1 MLADSAEVELIVL
14 GGPLR
19 DISQGM
25 IGKFATTLL
34 PRRVGCCTV
43 YSLRFA
49 VLAHSSGAPM
59 PVRPSRL
66 FHTRRPGVGRAIG
79 VVAAVALGAAGCS
92 SIAPAG
98 GGQTTGAGGSGA
110 SGGDSFGTPAAAAE
124 VKDGGTLVMALS
136 AEPDKL
142 DPTLSRSLYS
152 RYVFHAMCEKLY
164 DVDASAKIVPQLATA
179 LPTTSSDGKTVTIPV
194 RDGVKFAD
202 GTAFD
207 APAVKATF
215 DRNLT
220 TQGSGRKS
228 ELGPIASVDAPD
240 AKTVVVHLNKPFA
253 PLTAALADRAG
264 MIVSPAAAAAA
275 GKDFANNPVCVGP
288 FKFSKRVPQNS
299 IDLVKDPNY
308 YDAAKVHLAGVSY
321 RIITDANIRSANLRS
336 GDVQVAD
343 SLSTQD
349 VPTLQKDS
357 SLTILQ
363 SQSLGYQGLTFN
375 VGNVDGVGKP
385 AKPIDRPE
393 AKNAA
398 IRKAFEMS
406 IDRAGLVKVI
416 FNDLNAVACSP
427 ISPQSEFSSP
437 VAQTCAPHD
446 PAKAK
451 QMLQAAG
458 VTVPFPI
465 EMSISNNPDS
475 LRYAQA
481 LQSMVKEGGIDL
493 KIKPVEYASLLD
505 QQDRGDFSLLAL
517 GWSGRIDPDANIA
530 NFVGTGG
537 SQNVSGYNNPQVDQ
551 LLTQARQSQDVSVR
565 RDLYGKV
572 VTQLHQDDPLIYLY
586 RQRNLTGVTN
596 KLKGVQVFPDGV
608 IRVAFAGF
616 AK

>member
-1 MLADSAEVELIVL
+1 MPAGFVHH
-14 GGPLR
+14 PRLR
-19 DISQGM
+19 
-25 IGKFATTLL
+25 
-34 PRRVGCCTV
+34 R
-43 YSLRFA
+43 
-49 VLAHSSGAPM
+49 H
-59 PVRPSRL
+59 
-66 FHTRRPGVGRAIG
+66 GVGRTLAG
-79 VVAAVALGAAGCS
+79 ALVVTLAAAGCS
-92 SIAPAG
+92 SITPAG
-98 GGQTTGAGGSGA
+98 NGQTTG
-110 SGGDSFGTPAAAAE
+110 SGGGAGTGTDSFGTAATAGE
-124 VKDGGTLVMALS
+124 VTDGGTLVMALS

-164 DVDASAKIVPQLATA
+164 DVDSSAKIVPQLATA
-179 LPTTSSDGKTVTIPV
+179 LPTASGDGKTVTIPV
-194 RDGVKFAD
+194 RDGVTFAD

-207 APAVKATF
+207 AAAVKATF
-215 DRNLT
+215 ERNLT
-220 TQGSGRKS
+220 TAASGRKS
-228 ELGPIASVDAPD
+228 ELGPVTSVDAPD
-240 AKTVVVHLNKPFA
+240 ARTVVVHLSTPFA

-264 MIVSPAAAAAA
+264 MIVSPTAAAAA

-288 FKFSKRVPQNS
+288 FKFAKRVPQNS

-308 YDAAKVHLAGVSY
+308 YDAAKVHLAGISY

-336 GDVQVAD
+336 GDAQVAD

-349 VPTLQKDS
+349 VPTLAKDAT
-357 SLTILQ
+357 LTVLQ

-385 AKPIDRPE
+385 AKPVDNPQG
-393 AKNAA
+393 KSAA
-398 IRKAFEMS
+398 IRQAFELS

-416 FNDLNAVACSP
+416 FNDLNTVACSP

-437 VAQTCAPHD
+437 AAQACAPHD

-451 QMLQAAG
+451 QQLQAAG

-481 LQSMVKEGGIDL
+481 LQAMVKDGGFDL
-493 KIKPVEYASLLD
+493 KIKPVEYAALLD

-517 GWSGRIDPDANIA
+517 GWSGRVDPDANIT

-537 SQNVSGYNNPQVDQ
+537 SQNVAGYNNPQVDQ
-551 LLTQARQSQDVSVR
+551 LLTQARQSQDVAQR

-572 VTQLHQDDPLIYLY
+572 TTTLHQDDPLIYLY
-586 RQRNLTGVTN
+586 RQRNLTGVST

>member
-1 MLADSAEVELIVL
+1 MP
-14 GGPLR
+14 GP
-19 DISQGM
+19 
-25 IGKFATTLL
+25 TTH
-34 PRRVGCCTV
+34 PG
-43 YSLRFA
+43 
-49 VLAHSSGAPM
+49 
-59 PVRPSRL
+59 RL
-66 FHTRRPGVGRAIG
+66 SPGRAIAL
-79 VVAAVALGAAGCS
+79 VVAVGLTAAACS
-92 SIAPAG
+92 SITPAG
-98 GGQTTGAGGSGA
+98 PGQTTGSGGA
-110 SGGDSFGTPAAAAE
+110 STGQDVFGSPAKAGE

-164 DVDASAKIVPQLATA
+164 DVDSSAKVVPQLATA
-179 LPTTSSDGKTVTIPV
+179 LPKASDDGRTVTIPV

-202 GTAFD
+202 GTAFN
-207 APAVKATF
+207 AAAVKATF
-215 DRNLT
+215 ERNLT
-220 TQGSGRKS
+220 TDGSGRKS
-228 ELGPIASVDAPD
+228 ELGPITSVDAPD
-240 AKTVVVHLNKPFA
+240 ATTVVVHLSKPFA

-264 MIVSPAAAAAA
+264 MVVSPTAAAAE

-308 YDAAKVHLAGVSY
+308 YDAAKVHLDGISY

-349 VPTLQKDS
+349 VPTLQQDP
-357 SLTILQ
+357 TIQVLQ

-393 AKNAA
+393 AKNAT
-398 IRKAFEMS
+398 IRQAFELS

-427 ISPQSEFSSP
+427 ISPQVEFSSP
-437 VAQTCAPHD
+437 AAQACPAHD

-451 QMLQAAG
+451 QLLQTAG
-458 VTVPFPI
+458 VPVPFPI

-481 LQSMVKEGGIDL
+481 LQSMVKEGGFDL

-517 GWSGRIDPDANIA
+517 GWSGRVDPDANIT

-537 SQNVSGYNNPQVDQ
+537 SQNVAGYNNPQVDAW
-551 LLTQARQSQDVSVR
+551 LSQARESQDVAQR
-565 RDLYGKV
+565 RELYGKV

-586 RQRNLTGVTN
+586 RQRNLTGVS
-596 KLKGVQVFPDGV
+596 KKVGGVQVFPDGV